1 MSERKHNH
9 YWFDLQG
16 FDNADI
22 YRLIALLNITHPCAQ
37 HIFKKVVC
45 AGNRGHKDM
54 LQDVADIEDTAKR
67 WAEML
72 IEDEEQND
80 KE

>member
-1 MSERKHNH
+1 MSERKHCH
-9 YWFDLQG
+9 YWFDLQC
-16 FDNADI
+16 FADADI
-22 YRLIALLNITHPCAQ
+22 YRLLVLLNTTHPCAQ

-45 AGNRGHKDM
+45 AGNRGHKDV
-54 LQDVADIEDTAKR
+54 LQDVADIADTAKR